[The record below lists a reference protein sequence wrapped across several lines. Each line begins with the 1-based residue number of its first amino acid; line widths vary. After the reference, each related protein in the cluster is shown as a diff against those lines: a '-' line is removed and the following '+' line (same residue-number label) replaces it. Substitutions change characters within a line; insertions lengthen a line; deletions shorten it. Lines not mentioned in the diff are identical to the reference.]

1 MKINAINSVNYSQ
14 KNTNIKLRKSNQSF
28 GKLIPQV
35 SKDSQS
41 DQVKKATMRFITFMR
56 NLTTK
61 AQSDKN
67 SQKLLQNLVGKEAA
81 DKLVTNREEYA
92 KKTDALA
99 DKALPLSGQGS
110 RGAAI
115 RKSITDQLGIEET
128 NKTIMP
134 LPAILGEDEEGPVYL
149 TTSNNELL
157 HMMQAQVLSP
167 DEEVS
172 IIETE
177 KSDGDATVLV
187 EGLKKGIISGEKPVL
202 FTYTDDVGSHGEE
215 DYASLINE
223 YEKVKNDPNVRIIS
237 RGYVATKE
245 ETEGKLGAFFPNA
258 DGKSYRVV
266 EKPTMDELN
275 KALGSNNEVM
285 TNIGKTLFTPSGLQ
299 EISSRLGDPIK
310 EDTLKK
316 DDKGERK
323 WHVTEGILK
332 PAGKTG
338 TLNVIKKGGQF
349 NDVGN
354 GTIFTDTMVRIAKG
368 AFKGICAPFLEKQIQ
383 ENVTTCSENGE
394 DFARLKYNDKNV
406 YLPMTDGE
414 LEKIEAEVSKRD
426 LGCCNIL

>member
-1 MKINAINSVNYSQ
+1 MKIHAISNANFVQ
-14 KNTNIKLRKSNQSF
+14 KNENVKSKKANPSF

-41 DQVKKATMRFITFMR
+41 EQVKKATIRFITFMR

-67 SQKLLQNLVGKEAA
+67 SQALLKNLIGAKATNE
-81 DKLVTNREEYA
+81 LVTNRKEYTQ
-92 KKTDALA
+92 KTDALA
-99 DKALPLSGQGS
+99 DKALPLSGQGT
-110 RGAAI
+110 RGAEI

-177 KSDGDATVLV
+177 KSDGDATVIV
-187 EGLKKGIISGEKPVL
+187 EGLKQGKISVEKPLL
-202 FTYTDDVGSHGEE
+202 FTYTDDVGSNGEE
-215 DYASLINE
+215 DYESLIKE
-223 YEKVKNDPNVRIIS
+223 YEKIKNDSDVKVIS

-245 ETEGKLGAFFPNA
+245 ETDSKLGAFFPNA
-258 DGKSYRVV
+258 DGKSYYVF
-266 EKPTMDELN
+266 EKPTIKELDE
-275 KALGSNNEVM
+275 ALGENDEVL
-285 TNIGKTLFTPSGLQ
+285 TNIGKTLFTPSGLE
-299 EISSRLGDPIK
+299 EIASRLGDPQK

-316 DDKGERK
+316 NDHGERK
-323 WHVTEGILK
+323 WHVTEGILR
-332 PAGKTG
+332 PAGREG
-338 TLNVIKKGGQF
+338 TLKVIRKDGQF

-383 ENVTTCSENGE
+383 KNVTAYSENKK
-394 DFARLKYNDKNV
+394 DFATLNYNGTPV
-406 YLPMTDGE
+406 TLPMTDGA
-414 LEKIEAEVSKRD
+414 LKNIEAEV
-426 LGCCNIL
+426 

>member
-1 MKINAINSVNYSQ
+1 MKINAVNGVNYSQ
-14 KNTNIKLRKSNQSF
+14 KNVNLKSKKAANPSF

-35 SKDSQS
+35 AKDSQS
-41 DQVKKATMRFITFMR
+41 EQVKKATMRFINFMR

-67 SQKLLQNLVGKEAA
+67 SQDLLKNLVGEKTT

-92 KKTDALA
+92 KKTDAIA
-99 DKALPLSGQGS
+99 DKALPLSGQGT
-110 RGAAI
+110 RGAEI

-157 HMMQAQVLSP
+157 HMMQAGVLSP

-187 EGLKKGIISGEKPVL
+187 EGLKQGIISGEKPVL

-215 DYASLINE
+215 DYSSLMTE
-223 YEKVKNDPNVRIIS
+223 YEKVKQDPNVS
-237 RGYVATKE
+237 VLTRGYVATKK
-245 ETEGKLGAFFPNA
+245 ETEKKLGAFFPNA
-258 DGKSYRVV
+258 DGKSYCVV

-285 TNIGKTLFTPSGLQ
+285 TNIGKTLFTPTGLQ
-299 EISSRLGDPIK
+299 EIASRLGDPIK

-316 DDKGERK
+316 TDHGVRK

-332 PAGKTG
+332 PAGENG
-338 TLNVIKKGGQF
+338 TLHVIEKRGQF

-354 GTIFTDTMVRIAKG
+354 GTIFTDTMVRIAKS

-383 ENVTTCSENGE
+383 ENVKTHSKDGKDLATLNYSGKE
-394 DFARLKYNDKNV
+394 V
-406 YLPMTDGE
+406 VLPMTDGA
-414 LEKIEAEVSKRD
+414 LKKIEAEV
-426 LGCCNIL
+426 

>member
-1 MKINAINSVNYSQ
+1 MKVNAISSTNYVQ
-14 KNTNIKLRKSNQSF
+14 KNVDLKSKKTSPSF
-28 GKLIPQV
+28 GKLVPQV
-35 SKDSQS
+35 AKDSQS
-41 DQVKKATMRFITFMR
+41 EQVKKATLRFITFMR
-56 NLTTK
+56 KLTTK

-67 SQKLLQNLVGKEAA
+67 SQALLQNLVGKEAA
-81 DKLVTNREEYA
+81 NELVTNREAYA
-92 KKTDALA
+92 KKTDAIA
-99 DKALPLSGQGS
+99 DKALPLSGQGT
-110 RGAAI
+110 RGAEI
-115 RKSITDQLGIEET
+115 RKSLTDQLGIEET

-134 LPAILGEDEEGPVYL
+134 LPAILGEDEEGPLYL

-187 EGLKKGIISGEKPVL
+187 EGLKKGILSEKKPVL
-202 FTYTDDVGSHGEE
+202 FTYTDDVGSNGEE
-215 DYASLINE
+215 DYKSLIKE
-223 YEKVKNDPNVRIIS
+223 YEKVKNDSNVHVIS

-245 ETEGKLGAFFPNA
+245 ETADKLGAFFPNS
-258 DGKSYRVV
+258 DGRSYHVV
-266 EKPTMDELN
+266 EKPSMKELN
-275 KALGSNNEVM
+275 KSLGENDEVM

-299 EISSRLGDPIK
+299 EIASRLGDPQK

-332 PAGKTG
+332 PAGREG
-338 TLNVIKKGGQF
+338 RLNVIRKDGQF

-368 AFKGICAPFLEKQIQ
+368 AFKHICAPFLEKQIQ
-383 ENVTTCSENGE
+383 KNITTFSKDNK
-394 DFARLKYNDKNV
+394 DYATITYNDKNV
-406 YLPMTDGE
+406 ILPMTDGAI
-414 LEKIEAEVSKRD
+414 KDIEAQ
-426 LGCCNIL
+426 G

>member
-1 MKINAINSVNYSQ
+1 MQINGINGANFSY
-14 KNTNIKLRKSNQSF
+14 KNLNSRSKKANPTF

-35 SKDSQS
+35 AKDSQS
-41 DQVKKATMRFITFMR
+41 EQVKKATLRFINFMR

-67 SQKLLQNLVGKEAA
+67 SRNLLQNLVGEKATQQ
-81 DKLVTNREEYA
+81 LVSNREEYA

-110 RGAAI
+110 RGAEI
-115 RKSITDQLGIEET
+115 RKNITDQLGIEET

-157 HMMQAQVLSP
+157 HMMHAQVLSP
-167 DEEVS
+167 DEEVE

-187 EGLKKGIISGEKPVL
+187 EGLKQGIIKGDKPIL
-202 FTYTDDVGSHGEE
+202 FTYTDDVGSHGEK
-215 DYASLINE
+215 DYSSLMTE
-223 YEKVKNDPNVRIIS
+223 YEKLKDDSNVSVIT

-245 ETEGKLGAFFPNA
+245 ETDGKLGAFFPNA

-266 EKPTMDELN
+266 EKPDMEKLN
-275 KALGSNNEVM
+275 AALGDKDEVM
-285 TNIGKTLFTPSGLQ
+285 TNIGKTLFTPAGLQ
-299 EISSRLGDPIK
+299 EIASRLGDPVK

-316 DDKGERK
+316 DDHGVRK
-323 WHVTEGILK
+323 WHVTEGILR
-332 PAGKTG
+332 PAGENG
-338 TLNVIKKGGQF
+338 TLHVIEKRGQF

-368 AFKGICAPFLEKQIQ
+368 AFKAICAPFLEKQIQ
-383 ENVTTCSENGE
+383 KNVTTHSKNGK
-394 DFARLKYNDKNV
+394 DFATLNYSGKDV
-406 YLPMTDGE
+406 VLPMTDGA
-414 LEKIEAEVSKRD
+414 LKQIETEV
-426 LGCCNIL
+426 

>member
-1 MKINAINSVNYSQ
+1 MQINGINGANFSY
-14 KNTNIKLRKSNQSF
+14 KNLNSRSKKANPSF

-35 SKDSQS
+35 AKDSQS
-41 DQVKKATMRFITFMR
+41 EQVKKATLRFINFMR

-67 SQKLLQNLVGKEAA
+67 SRNLLQNLVGEKATQQ
-81 DKLVTNREEYA
+81 LVTNREEYA

-110 RGAAI
+110 RGAEI
-115 RKSITDQLGIEET
+115 RKRITDQLGVEET

-157 HMMQAQVLSP
+157 HMMHAQVLSP
-167 DEEVS
+167 DEEVE

-187 EGLKKGIISGEKPVL
+187 EGLKQGIIKGDKPVL

-215 DYASLINE
+215 DYSSLMTE
-223 YEKVKNDPNVRIIS
+223 YEKVKVSSNVSVIT

-245 ETEGKLGAFFPNA
+245 ETADKLGAFFPNE
-258 DGKSYRVV
+258 DGQSYRVV
-266 EKPTMDELN
+266 EKPTMEQLD
-275 KALGSNNEVM
+275 KTLGENNAVM

-299 EISSRLGDPIK
+299 EIASCLGDPQK
-310 EDTLKK
+310 EKGLTKK
-316 DDKGERK
+316 DKGERK

-332 PAGKTG
+332 PAGNNKT
-338 TLNVIKKGGQF
+338 LQVIEKRGQF

-368 AFKGICAPFLEKQIQ
+368 AFKAICAPFLEKQIQ
-383 ENVTTCSENGE
+383 ENVTTYSEGGR
-394 DFARLKYNDKNV
+394 DFATLNYNGTPV
-406 YLPMTDGE
+406 HLPMTDGA
-414 LEKIEAEVSKRD
+414 LKRIEAEANRK
-426 LGCCNIL
+426 

>member
-1 MKINAINSVNYSQ
+1 MQINAINGANFSYKNVNSRS
-14 KNTNIKLRKSNQSF
+14 KNANPSF

-35 SKDSQS
+35 AKDSQS
-41 DQVKKATMRFITFMR
+41 EQVKKATLRFIKFMR
-56 NLTTK
+56 NLTIK
-61 AQSDKN
+61 AQSDKQSRN
-67 SQKLLQNLVGKEAA
+67 LLQNLVGEKATQQ
-81 DKLVTNREEYA
+81 LVTNREEYA

-110 RGAAI
+110 RGAEI

-167 DEEVS
+167 DEEVE

-187 EGLKKGIISGEKPVL
+187 EGLKQGIIKGDKPVL
-202 FTYTDDVGSHGEE
+202 FTYTDDVGSHGEA
-215 DYASLINE
+215 DYSSLMAE
-223 YEKVKNDPNVRIIS
+223 YEKVKDDPNVSVIT
-237 RGYVATKE
+237 RGSVATKE
-245 ETEGKLGAFFPNA
+245 ETAWKLGAFFPNE

-266 EKPTMDELN
+266 EKPTMDQLD
-275 KALGSNNEVM
+275 KALGTTNEVM
-285 TNIGKTLFTPSGLQ
+285 TNIGKTLFTPAGLQ
-299 EISSRLGDPIK
+299 EIASRLGDPQK

-332 PAGKTG
+332 PAGRKG
-338 TLNVIKKGGQF
+338 TLNVIRKGGQF

-368 AFKGICAPFLEKQIQ
+368 AFKAICAPFLEKQIQ
-383 ENVTTCSENGE
+383 ENVTAYSEGGN
-394 DFARLKYNDKNV
+394 DFATLNYNGTPV
-406 YLPMTDGE
+406 HLPMTDGA
-414 LEKIEAEVSKRD
+414 LKRIEAEANRQ
-426 LGCCNIL
+426 

>member
-1 MKINAINSVNYSQ
+1 MKIHAIS
-14 KNTNIKLRKSNQSF
+14 NTNFVQRSENVKFKKANPSF

-41 DQVKKATMRFITFMR
+41 EQVKKATMRFITFMR

-67 SQKLLQNLVGKEAA
+67 SQALLKNLIGEKATNE
-81 DKLVTNREEYA
+81 LVTNRKEYTQ
-92 KKTDALA
+92 KTDSLA
-99 DKALPLSGQGS
+99 DKALPLSGQGT
-110 RGAAI
+110 RGAEI

-167 DEEVS
+167 DEEIS

-177 KSDGDATVLV
+177 KSDGDATVIV
-187 EGLKKGIISGEKPVL
+187 EGLKQGKISVEKPLL
-202 FTYTDDVGSHGEE
+202 FTYTDDVGSNGEE
-215 DYASLINE
+215 DYESLIKE
-223 YEKVKNDPNVRIIS
+223 YEKMKNDSYVKVIS

-245 ETEGKLGAFFPNA
+245 ETDSKLGAFFPNA
-258 DGKSYRVV
+258 DGKSYYVF
-266 EKPTMDELN
+266 EKPTIDELDE
-275 KALGSNNEVM
+275 ALGENDEVL
-285 TNIGKTLFTPSGLQ
+285 TNIGKTLFTPSGLK
-299 EISSRLGDPIK
+299 EIASRLGDPQK

-316 DDKGERK
+316 DDHGERK
-323 WHVTEGILK
+323 WHVTEGILR
-332 PAGKTG
+332 PAGREG
-338 TLNVIKKGGQF
+338 TLKVIRKDGQF

-383 ENVTTCSENGE
+383 KNVTAYSENKK
-394 DFARLKYNDKNV
+394 DFATLNYNGTPV
-406 YLPMTDGE
+406 TLPMTDGA
-414 LEKIEAEVSKRD
+414 LKNIEAEV
-426 LGCCNIL
+426 

>member
-1 MKINAINSVNYSQ
+1 MKIQTISSTNFVQ
-14 KNTNIKLRKSNQSF
+14 KNTNVKSKKANPSF

-41 DQVKKATMRFITFMR
+41 EQVKKATMRFITFMR

-67 SQKLLQNLVGKEAA
+67 SQALLKNLIGAKATNE
-81 DKLVTNREEYA
+81 LVTNRKEYTQ
-92 KKTDALA
+92 KTDALA
-99 DKALPLSGQGS
+99 DKALPLSGQGT
-110 RGAAI
+110 RGAEI

-187 EGLKKGIISGEKPVL
+187 EGLKQGIISKEKPLL

-215 DYASLINE
+215 DYESLIKE
-223 YEKVKNDPNVRIIS
+223 YEKIKNDSNVKVIS

-245 ETEGKLGAFFPNA
+245 ETKDKLGAFFPNA
-258 DGKSYRVV
+258 DGKSYYVV
-266 EKPTMDELN
+266 EKPRIDELD
-275 KALGSNNEVM
+275 KALGENDEVL
-285 TNIGKTLFTPSGLQ
+285 TNIGKTLFTPLGLE
-299 EISSRLGDPIK
+299 EIASRLGDPQK

-316 DDKGERK
+316 NDKGERK
-323 WHVTEGILK
+323 WHVTEGILR
-332 PAGKTG
+332 PAGREG
-338 TLNVIKKGGQF
+338 TLNVIRKDGQF

-383 ENVTTCSENGE
+383 KNVTAYSENKK
-394 DFARLKYNDKNV
+394 DFATLNYNGTPV
-406 YLPMTDGE
+406 TLPMTDGA
-414 LEKIEAEVSKRD
+414 LKNIEAEV
-426 LGCCNIL
+426 

>member
-1 MKINAINSVNYSQ
+1 MQINAINGANFSYKNVNSRS
-14 KNTNIKLRKSNQSF
+14 KNANPSF

-35 SKDSQS
+35 AKDSQS
-41 DQVKKATMRFITFMR
+41 EQVKKATLRFIKFMR
-56 NLTTK
+56 NLTIK
-61 AQSDKN
+61 AQSDKQSRN
-67 SQKLLQNLVGKEAA
+67 LLQNLVGEKATQQ
-81 DKLVTNREEYA
+81 LVTNREEYA

-110 RGAAI
+110 RGAEI

-167 DEEVS
+167 DEEVE

-187 EGLKKGIISGEKPVL
+187 EGLKQGIIKGDKPVL
-202 FTYTDDVGSHGEE
+202 FTYTDDVGSQGEA
-215 DYASLINE
+215 DYSSLMAE
-223 YEKVKNDPNVRIIS
+223 YKKVKDDSNVSVIT

-245 ETEGKLGAFFPNA
+245 ETDGKLGAFFPNE

-266 EKPTMDELN
+266 EKPTMYQLD
-275 KALGSNNEVM
+275 KALGTTNEVM
-285 TNIGKTLFTPSGLQ
+285 TNIGKTLFTPAGLQ
-299 EISSRLGDPIK
+299 EIASRLGDPQK

-316 DDKGERK
+316 DDKGVRK
-323 WHVTEGILK
+323 WHVTEGILR
-332 PAGKTG
+332 PAGENG
-338 TLNVIKKGGQF
+338 TLHVIEKRGQF

-368 AFKGICAPFLEKQIQ
+368 AFKAICAPFLEKQIQ
-383 ENVTTCSENGE
+383 ENVTAYSEGGN
-394 DFARLKYNDKNV
+394 DFATLNYNGTPV
-406 YLPMTDGE
+406 HLPMTDGA
-414 LEKIEAEVSKRD
+414 LKRIEAEANRK
-426 LGCCNIL
+426 

>member
-1 MKINAINSVNYSQ
+1 MKIRNVSNLDFYQ
-14 KNTNIKLRKSNQSF
+14 KNTVSKPKSKNQSF

-41 DQVKKATMRFITFMR
+41 EQVKKSILRFMNFMKNLSNQAKVNPNSKVHLENLIGKAAT
-56 NLTTK
+56 K
-61 AQSDKN
+61 E
-67 SQKLLQNLVGKEAA
+67 LVINK
-81 DKLVTNREEYA
+81 EEYTQ
-92 KKTDALA
+92 KTDTMA

-110 RGAAI
+110 RGAII
-115 RKSITDQLGIEET
+115 RKSITSQLGVEET

-134 LPAILGEDEEGPVYL
+134 LPAIIGEDEDGPIYL

-167 DEEVS
+167 FEDIT

-177 KSDGDATVLV
+177 KSDGDATVV
-187 EGLKKGIISGEKPVL
+187 IEGLKKGIIGKKPLL
-202 FTYTDDVGSHGEE
+202 FTYTDDIGSKGEE

-223 YEKVKNDPNVRIIS
+223 YEKVKNNSNVRIIS

-275 KALGSNNEVM
+275 EALGTNNEVM

-299 EISSRLGDPIK
+299 EIASRLGDPKK

-332 PAGKTG
+332 PAGKDG
-338 TLNVIKKGGQF
+338 SLNVIRKDGKF

-383 ENVTTCSENGE
+383 KNVKTFTNNGKDYATLNYNGKNVT
-394 DFARLKYNDKNV
+394 
-406 YLPMTDGE
+406 LPMTDSALKQIK
-414 LEKIEAEVSKRD
+414 LEV
-426 LGCCNIL
+426 